1 MPLRG
6 LENLG
11 NQPKIA
17 ELVSG
22 REKTILLLVPQTA
35 MVLPSLHLG
44 PPLPEYIPSL
54 KTVVGTGWVLGTL
67 YGRKEREREG
77 GKSNEIPFLS
87 NTDALPVTT
96 KCPNSSQSFKTIS
109 NRISR
114 MMAAPCTK

>member
-54 KTVVGTGWVLGTL
+54 KTVVGTEWVLGTL
-67 YGRKEREREG
+67 YGRKEG
-77 GKSNEIPFLS
+77 GKGRREKQWNTLS
-87 NTDALPVTT
+87 FQYWRFTRNYKMPQQLSV
-96 KCPNSSQSFKTIS
+96 I
-109 NRISR
+109 
-114 MMAAPCTK
+114 